1 MILQDYENNI
11 YKVGLKLDYQ
21 AKQVDIFNEEFKK
34 EDVTQLSCG
43 RKHYVVL
50 NKENKLMVWGNVFKE
65 KAVAETNGFGLYY
78 GDSLFEGNKIR
89 ELSMKYSIFGALV
102 DN

>member
-1 MILQDYENNI
+1 VNLFTD
-11 YKVGLKLDYQ
+11 
-21 AKQVDIFNEEFKK
+21 EFKK

-50 NKENKLMVWGNVFKE
+50 NKNNQLMVWGNVFKE
-65 KAVAETNGFGLYY
+65 KAQLEKEGFGLYF
-78 GDSLFEGNKIR
+78 GDSLFEGGKIK

-102 DN
+102 EHK

>member
-1 MILQDYENNI
+1 
-11 YKVGLKLDYQ
+11 
-21 AKQVDIFNEEFKK
+21 
-34 EDVTQLSCG
+34 
-43 RKHYVVL
+43 
-50 NKENKLMVWGNVFKE
+50 MVWGNVFKE

-78 GDSLFEGNKIR
+78 GDSLFEGHKIR